1 MSEFKNMVPEN
12 KEPVLNTYKCNI
24 NALNIQNYRVLIDQ
38 DIIDDKIY
46 LELGYDQN
54 KEYDTA
60 FYFDP
65 KDALQIAENL
75 LQAVEYVNASKG
87 LLLESKQFVN
97 IMEKRLKN
105 HEIVTVN
112 INPISLYTEDIC
124 DILFGR
130 LIIEVSYIDTSNITT
145 GIILLSDTFK
155 ISGVD
160 MFVKNVT
167 SALNKYGVTDININ
181 EAALFFIIE
190 KMRLLFRK
198 QIDTNKLKVEYAKP
212 KEFTDAEQYAR
223 EIMKKINNK

>member
-112 INPISLYTEDIC
+112 INPISLYTEDIY

-130 LIIEVSYIDTSNITT
+130 LIIEVSYTDTSNITT

-155 ISGVD
+155 ASDVN

-167 SALNKYGVTDININ
+167 SALSKYGVTDININ

-190 KMRLLFRK
+190 KMRLIFRK

-212 KEFTDAEQYAR
+212 KEFTDAEKYAR